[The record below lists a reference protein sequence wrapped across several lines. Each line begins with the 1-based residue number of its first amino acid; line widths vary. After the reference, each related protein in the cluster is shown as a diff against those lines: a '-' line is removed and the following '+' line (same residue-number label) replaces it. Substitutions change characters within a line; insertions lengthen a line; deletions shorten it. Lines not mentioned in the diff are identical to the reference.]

1 MLEVFQVK
9 MMIYFKKKITISQI
23 VVQVNNVEIK
33 SKEEMECVAINAI
46 KLDAHN
52 VFTYYAKKINNFVL
66 YVKCI
71 NLIIKLINQL
81 HNKHSELDKY

>member
-1 MLEVFQVK
+1 MLEVFYVK
-9 MMIYFKKKITISQI
+9 MMINFKKIITISQI

-33 SKEEMECVAINAI
+33 SKEKMECVAINAI

-71 NLIIKLINQL
+71 NLIFEIIKQL

>member
-9 MMIYFKKKITISQI
+9 MMINFKKIITISQI

-33 SKEEMECVAINAI
+33 SKKEMECVAINAI

-52 VFTYYAKKINNFVL
+52 VITYYAKKINNFVL

-71 NLIIKLINQL
+71 NLIFEIIKQL
-81 HNKHSELDKY
+81 HNKHSELDKF

>member
-1 MLEVFQVK
+1 
-9 MMIYFKKKITISQI
+9 MMIYNKKILDLLI
-23 VVQVNNVEIK
+23 VVHIKIVEK
-33 SKEEMECVAINAI
+33 QLKEVMECVAINAI

-71 NLIIKLINQL
+71 NLMFKIIKQL